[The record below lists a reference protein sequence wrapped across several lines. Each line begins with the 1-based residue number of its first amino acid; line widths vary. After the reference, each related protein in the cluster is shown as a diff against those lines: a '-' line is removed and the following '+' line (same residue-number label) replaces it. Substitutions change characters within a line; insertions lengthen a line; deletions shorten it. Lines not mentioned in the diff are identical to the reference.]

1 MRAPTPTLLHYLNR
15 SVRDQKGLGRT
26 LRGAWH
32 VGAGTTV
39 VVAGGAIGG
48 PFPAAWATCCCGPS
62 CSQAMHRKR
71 RHLSPLRDLPTR
83 PSCSMSRPGPYEC
96 LRADSLA
103 SALSSGQARP
113 SPRRL
118 GLEGSLRFVTLAT
131 AVSTSPPAEPP
142 SPHPLPGSS
151 DSASKRLFDWP
162 FQVSA
167 HTKHHILFVWL
178 IDWFVLIVGN
188 KPCHRCV
195 SDCVLRSVCVHA

>member
-131 AVSTSPPAEPP
+131 AGRTAVASSLTRILRLRIQAVVRLAFSGQCAHQA
-142 SPHPLPGSS
+142 PHFVCLV
-151 DSASKRLFDWP
+151 DRL
-162 FQVSA
+162 VR
-167 HTKHHILFVWL
+167 V
-178 IDWFVLIVGN
+178 
-188 KPCHRCV
+188 
-195 SDCVLRSVCVHA
+195 DCWEQTMP